1 MKIGGLID
9 LFKLDIER
17 IVTFDETERVKEL
30 SMRHAHVSE
39 IFNTMLLE

>member
-1 MKIGGLID
+1 MKIGVLID

-17 IVTFDETERVKEL
+17 IVTFDKTERVKEL